1 MIYKKLLEKRQQKNQ
16 VKNGEV
22 DLAYN
27 MIVRPD
33 YPSYGNLVKRGATT
47 LWEGFY
53 PENGR
58 VLSLNHHFWGDVSAW
73 FYTYLAGIRINPT
86 GKDVINLDIMPLFP
100 EKLNSVS
107 AYRDTPNGRIS
118 VSWERTSEESIILK
132 IEAAEKLHG
141 KIVLTEGFTFLDGS
155 KEKTLASGN
164 FHLSAN

>member
-73 FYTYLAGIRINPT
+73 LYTYLAGIRINPT

-100 EKLNSVS
+100 KKLDSVS
-107 AYRDTPNGRIS
+107 AYHDTPVGRIS